1 MTLLQ
6 RTQMNTANKGS
17 SYASALLT
25 PVCLQLSP
33 PSHQLM
39 RGGTIAEP
47 REVCQLCRTEA
58 SVCGGG
64 RPRGASFLCK
74 RHPLFVQ
81 RPGGPSGLHQA
92 DSSCC
97 MGASLREDKNLRNSA
112 SLLMLKIRNSILNR
126 TKSSK
131 D

>member
-1 MTLLQ
+1 
-6 RTQMNTANKGS
+6 MNTANKGS

-47 REVCQLCRTEA
+47 REVWQLCRTEA

-74 RHPLFVQ
+74 LHPLFVQ
-81 RPGGPSGLHQA
+81 NNGLEVLLVSIKQILHAAWVLHYVRTKILETQLL
-92 DSSCC
+92 SSC
-97 MGASLREDKNLRNSA
+97 
-112 SLLMLKIRNSILNR
+112 
-126 TKSSK
+126 
-131 D
+131 